1 MVDRCVNL
9 FVSLINRE
17 NSITSISLCTA
28 GLQCF
33 AQFRSSVVSDDCYPY
48 RSGEMKK
55 TGLCMIPR
63 YKMLSSKVKCPSS
76 KQENSPVYQ
85 TSPPYRIAPSE
96 KEIMKEIIEN
106 GPVQGTLLF
115 FQQKCHTA
123 AFRRQKSHR
132 CLRFISSCLKIL
144 GVK

>member
-1 MVDRCVNL
+1 
-9 FVSLINRE
+9 
-17 NSITSISLCTA
+17 
-28 GLQCF
+28 
-33 AQFRSSVVSDDCYPY
+33 
-48 RSGEMKK
+48 
-55 TGLCMIPR
+55 MIPR

-115 FQQKCHTA
+115 FSTKMPYCGLSPTKVTPLPTFHFLLPENFGGKIS
-123 AFRRQKSHR
+123 FRSMGSMSHKE
-132 CLRFISSCLKIL
+132 L
-144 GVK
+144 